1 MNGLMQIFNAR
12 GSPPLARV
20 PPQWSSGNRQE
31 HRITPARA
39 GTTSKYLKSSVLSRD
54 HPRSRGYHYSVRPR
68 NRPLLGSPPLA
79 RVPLRN
85 TRSIRPPCRITPAR
99 AGTTSSVHPPVQS
112 AQDHPRSRGYHISR
126 FEAVQGS
133 QGSPPLARVPQPF
146 RSLFFFK
153 IRITP
158 ARAGTTCSCHRCLQE
173 VWDHPRSRGYH
184 VDHQHESG
192 ILVGSPPLARVPQ
205 PRAPIAQ
212 MSPRIT
218 PARAGTTEI
227 SGGVNGYTWDH
238 PRSRGYHS
246 FRRARIG

>member
-1 MNGLMQIFNAR
+1 M
-12 GSPPLARV
+12 
-20 PPQWSSGNRQE
+20 
-31 HRITPARA
+31 
-39 GTTSKYLKSSVLSRD
+39 
-54 HPRSRGYHYSVRPR
+54 
-68 NRPLLGSPPLA
+68 LGSPPLA

-218 PARAGTTEI
+218 PARAGTTL
-227 SGGVNGYTWDH
+227 SHSYLQFSPRDH
-238 PRSRGYHS
+238 PRSRGYHLCWKQKTLVLMGS
-246 FRRARIG
+246 PPLARVPLERIDADLQRKGITPARAGTTPMPLIW